1 MTPPSLSIGHARAHT
16 SPARPARHITHSG
29 LPPHTHARTHARCYP
44 TRAALLLE
52 GHPKILLVHELDD
65 QSGGCE
71 FSRFFDTTPRDLVVD
86 GIYKTLATAL
96 APGMHRAVS
105 IALIAKA
112 MGARNPSQWA
122 TKGKGGSVMQA
133 IETDKKEG
141 GSGNLKKELLARAG
155 TSKNLLQASGS
166 KATGD
171 A

>member
-1 MTPPSLSIGHARAHT
+1 M
-16 SPARPARHITHSG
+16 
-29 LPPHTHARTHARCYP
+29 
-44 TRAALLLE
+44 
-52 GHPKILLVHELDD
+52 HELDD

-122 TKGKGGSVMQA
+122 TNGKGGSVMQA

-141 GSGNLKKELLARAG
+141 GSGHLKKELLARAG

>member
-1 MTPPSLSIGHARAHT
+1 M
-16 SPARPARHITHSG
+16 
-29 LPPHTHARTHARCYP
+29 
-44 TRAALLLE
+44 
-52 GHPKILLVHELDD
+52 HELDD

-141 GSGNLKKELLARAG
+141 GNG
-155 TSKNLLQASGS
+155 KNLQEASRAKTKS
-166 KATGD
+166 SPRLAAAAAAVDIAPMVLDDAASIKA
-171 A
+171 AKNA